1 MTESLSLFGSAD
13 IEPVVLPTLLY
24 DDWVSD
30 HFPDFQRRNRSNV
43 SASVRIDFARCEWVS
58 PLPILAIATEL
69 MSFSAA
75 GRSVEIDLGE
85 GASSDEGAKRRWRTL
100 KYLSF
105 HGFLS
110 VFVSRED
117 LLVRFQFDTAGER
130 GDDGRWYE
138 GTAGLKTVRETIDRS
153 RVELIYGDSIV
164 LPVTIWRLPSSN
176 ALDLTAT
183 VRTKVRELLK
193 QADTSLYRFKTESRK
208 YRDVTLQRLNQIL
221 LELVENAAEH
231 AYAGSH
237 SGFVGLYARVR
248 HTKSEEAIG
257 ARKGEISK
265 SPLLWKVL
273 LSENQQQIEL
283 FILDVGRGLFADL
296 EIWESDDLRSLAAG
310 KSLGQPLRQ
319 TASLLFSKP
328 LSRHD
333 RTLEDV
339 ARLRGNST
347 GLMHLNK
354 ILSHG
359 EGNDRTRIITGK
371 EWLAGPH
378 PRPPGFHDNVATS
391 GGYKQSPDSIAGTFY
406 HLGISPAVIPELN
419 SQWFSSDKTS
429 SSEHRHS
436 VINKFAV
443 TKPPR
448 HLTSNVIDIRN
459 GEGIESVQSRVVNK
473 TTGSLGGTVV
483 RVNRVAEKNLVNRIV
498 VSWLL
503 GTAKSARK
511 SSLLFLCDLGRY
523 QAVDTVWVV
532 EHLFSG
538 KERFDLGGWTGDAS
552 IFLVT
557 EDLCCTKLRLT
568 FKARHGGAT
577 QVSVDRATSN
587 ISKLDNRLVYLLE
600 ELRICDSV
608 ALWARVHELSAAATP
623 NPILLKD
630 VLWPSSG
637 TSDVLPYYL
646 NFATLIQDEDAARCI
661 RRSLRR
667 VLALFPQAN
676 HHALDM
682 LVGASLHDAK
692 KWLIP
697 PPKDSTE
704 LVLVGSLSVS
714 GSTLNRYRKPPKTS
728 LAAVV
733 DSIRTP
739 YFNNPSRPGSVPHL
753 AALLWDP
760 SLKKTT
766 SNLPNYRRVG
776 RSAYVEEMLPDH
788 EPVEYDE
795 GLYSEIESARLIK
808 VGHWAHGDRHSL
820 LELNAEIAI
829 EQSGASESG
838 AIPFLVDELTALCKT
853 NPVVLAFPVDKLAY
867 RLAHHVKSR
876 LNTADV
882 DAGGGLTL
890 LPLSFMPRFAGGLTR
905 FAPLV
910 AKAARLHAKVTN
922 ARRPIAVFLDFG
934 FITNRTV
941 RHAVRQLTD
950 AGFEDIRAV
959 GLLNRSSAPDLPSE
973 SRRLAP
979 ISRTFPRT
987 YWRWNVPVLGTGT
1000 HCPLCGALPALGRL
1014 RRVVDDAHVD
1024 LVFPLKELG
1033 EAWRAREITDFWEEF
1048 GLTPLPLV
1056 DAIRNAIVPLADQ
1069 ISSTPAYS
1077 SSTLAARAVEYL
1089 RATGDAETPLRLAR
1103 LLLDAQG
1110 VDHAAELLCVL
1121 LLLSGGEFA
1130 ATDRDDYVSLLVKV
1144 CVFLSDATRISTSEM
1159 ARRDCLLGLVAIVFS
1174 AQSAACKLAVL
1185 NELVLQLE
1193 KVDVTDSPT
1202 VRLAL
1207 LALTADADVSTGV
1220 QSEFERLCTENRTK
1234 MVLLRN
1240 YYSLRPKKS
1249 TIPETWYMLDKAF
1262 GRSSSHSQQSQLGNL
1277 KLELSRT
1284 TNVLNSL
1291 PRLNR
1296 LASLLAQC
1304 DQRFVEDTIGQST
1317 SDIVSA
1323 VQKLKGLALSEEVS
1337 VGAYSSEIEKTF
1349 KAFTD
1354 GLHKTL
1360 VRYGDRADSPY
1371 VYNVFLEMIQRE
1383 AAANG
1388 LTLLKDVV
1396 LTRSALMLCWPSG
1409 IGDYFP
1415 LGEQV
1420 GRLFGEIFGNI
1431 FGKSD
1436 CLDPPEHHDEFS
1448 GLADKAKAWIW
1459 FDQSCEPISS
1469 GITVVVVTGL
1479 TSSKPV
1485 PQYKPKV
1492 TRIDDFGV
1500 RVTSRMFKEHYFEIR
1515 IRIPSLASILEM
1527 T

>member
-1 MTESLSLFGSAD
+1 MTESLSLFGSAE
-13 IEPVVLPTLLY
+13 IELPTLLY
-24 DDWVSD
+24 DDWIRD
-30 HFPDFQRRNRSNV
+30 HFSDFQRQNRTDL
-43 SASVRIDFARCEWVS
+43 SANVRINFAHCEWVS

-75 GRSVEIDLGE
+75 GRSVEINLGE

-110 VFVSRED
+110 AFASRED
-117 LLVRFQFDTAGER
+117 LLVRFQFDKTGER
-130 GDDGRWYE
+130 GEEGEWYE
-138 GTAGLKTVRETIDRS
+138 GAVGLKRVRETIDRS

-164 LPVTIWRLPSSN
+164 LPVTIWKLPASN

-183 VRTKVRELLK
+183 VRAKVRELLK
-193 QADTSLYRFKTESRK
+193 QADTSLFRFKTESRK

-231 AYAGSH
+231 AYVTSL

-248 HTKSEEAIG
+248 HTKSDEALG
-257 ARKGEISK
+257 ERKREIAK
-265 SPLLWKVL
+265 SPLLGRVL
-273 LSENQQQIEL
+273 LNEKQQQIEL
-283 FILDVGRGLFADL
+283 FILDVGRGLFVDL
-296 EIWESDDLRSLAAG
+296 ENWKSEELRTLVAG
-310 KSLGQPLRQ
+310 KLLTQPLRQ
-319 TASLLFSKP
+319 TASLLFSRP

-333 RTLEDV
+333 RAEKEV
-339 ARLRGNST
+339 ARVRGNST

-359 EGNDRTRIITGK
+359 EGNDRTRIITGR
-371 EWLAGPH
+371 EWLVGPH
-378 PRPPGFHDNVATS
+378 PRPSGFHDNVIST
-391 GGYKQSPDSIAGTFY
+391 GGYAQNARAIAGTFY

-419 SQWFSSDKTS
+419 SQWFSSDKKTS
-429 SSEHRHS
+429 SEMRRS
-436 VINKFAV
+436 VINKFAA

-448 HLTSNVIDIRN
+448 QLVSNVIDIRN
-459 GEGIESVQSRVVNK
+459 GEGIESVQNRVVSK
-473 TTGSLGGTVV
+473 TAGSLGGTVV

-498 VSWLL
+498 GSWLL
-503 GTAKSARK
+503 GTAKSTRK

-532 EHLFSG
+532 EQLFSA
-538 KERFDLGGWTGDAS
+538 KDRFDLGGWTGDAS

-557 EDLCCTKLRLT
+557 EDLCCTELKLT
-568 FKARHGGAT
+568 FKDRHGGAT
-577 QVSVDRATSN
+577 QVSVGRATAN
-587 ISKLDNRLVYLLE
+587 ISKLDNRLVFLLE
-600 ELRICDSV
+600 ELRVCDSV
-608 ALWARVHELSAAATP
+608 ALWARVHALSGAVSPT
-623 NPILLKD
+623 PILLKD

-637 TSDVLPYYL
+637 ASSVLPYYL
-646 NFATLIQDEDAARCI
+646 NYSPLIQDEDAARCI

-667 VLALFPQAN
+667 ILALFPQAN
-676 HHALDM
+676 HHALDT

-697 PPKDSTE
+697 PPKDSAE

-714 GSTLNRYRKPPKTS
+714 GSTLNRFRPPQQT
-728 LAAVV
+728 LLTAVV
-733 DSIRTP
+733 DSIRAP
-739 YFNNPSRPGSVPHL
+739 YFDNPSRPGSAPHL

-760 SLKKTT
+760 SLTT
-766 SNLPNYRRVG
+766 TTTNLPNYRRVG
-776 RSAYVEEMLPDH
+776 RSAYVEEILPDH
-788 EPVEYDE
+788 APVKYDE
-795 GLYSEIESARLIK
+795 GLYLEIESARLIK

-829 EQSGASESG
+829 EQSGASEFG

-867 RLAHHVKSR
+867 RLAHSVKSR
-876 LNTADV
+876 LNAADI

-910 AKAARLHAKVTN
+910 ANAARLHAKATSTK
-922 ARRPIAVFLDFG
+922 RPIAVFLDFG

-941 RHAVRQLTD
+941 RHAVRQLSEV
-950 AGFEDIRAV
+950 GFEDIRAI

-973 SRRLAP
+973 IRRIAP
-979 ISRTFPRT
+979 ISKTFPRT

-1014 RRVVDDAHVD
+1014 RRVVDDAHAD
-1024 LVFPLKELG
+1024 LVLPLKELG

-1056 DAIRNAIVPLADQ
+1056 DAVRNAIAPLADQ

-1089 RATGDAETPLRLAR
+1089 RATGDAETPLQLAR
-1103 LLLDAQG
+1103 LLLDVQG

-1130 ATDRDDYVSLLVKV
+1130 ATDRDDYVSLLAKV
-1144 CVFLSDATRISTSEM
+1144 CVFLSEATGISTSEM

-1174 AQSAACKLAVL
+1174 AQSAACKLVVL

-1220 QSEFERLCTENRTK
+1220 QSEFERLCTKNRTK

-1240 YYSLRPKKS
+1240 YHSLRPKKS

-1323 VQKLKGLALSEEVS
+1323 VQKLKGLALSGEVS

-1354 GLHKTL
+1354 GLHRTL

-1371 VYNVFLEMIQRE
+1371 VYNVFLEMIQSE

-1396 LTRSALMLCWPSG
+1396 LTRSALTLRWSSG

-1420 GRLFGEIFGNI
+1420 GRLFGEVFANI

-1448 GLADKAKAWIW
+1448 GLAGKAKAWIW

-1479 TSSKPV
+1479 MSNRPV

-1492 TRIDDFGV
+1492 TRLDDFGV
-1500 RVTSRMFKEHYFEIR
+1500 RVTSSMFKEYYFEIR